1 MNTNAKGH
9 LIIGISLLLSFII
22 LGIFINSG
30 IEKFKAYERT
40 VTVKGLSEREV
51 PADLAI
57 WPITYDVASNSIS
70 DLYDELDQ
78 NQKIVRRF
86 LKGLGF
92 EDNEITLSIPFIVDK
107 LARQY
112 GNSYKVP
119 FRFTGSQSVT
129 VCSKKVD
136 LVKKGMKKLIEL
148 GKKGII
154 FSGNEYENRP
164 QFLFTRLNDIKPK
177 MIEEATIKARQVA
190 LKFAKDS
197 DSRLGKIKRARQGQ
211 FSIRDRDENTP
222 YIKKVR
228 VVSTIEYYL
237 VD

>member
-1 MNTNAKGH
+1 MDSNSKASF
-9 LIIGISLLLSFII
+9 IIGVFLLLSFIV
-22 LGIFINSG
+22 LGASIKSG
-30 IEKFKAYERT
+30 VEKFKAFERT

-57 WPITYDVASNSIS
+57 WPITYTTASNALSE
-70 DLYDELDQ
+70 LYDELEKD
-78 NQKIVRRF
+78 QKIVKRF
-86 LKGLGF
+86 LTNLGF
-92 EDNEITLSIPFIVDK
+92 EDKEITLSIPLIVDK

-112 GNSYKVP
+112 GNSNQVP
-119 FRFTGSQSVT
+119 FRFTASQSIT
-129 VCSKKVD
+129 VCSKKVE
-136 LVKKGMKKLIEL
+136 LVKEGMKRLIEL
-148 GKKGII
+148 GKQGII

-164 QFLFTRLNDIKPK
+164 QFLFTKLNDIKPK

-190 LKFAKDS
+190 IKFAKDS
-197 DSRLGKIKRARQGQ
+197 DSKLGKIKRARQGQ